1 MATTPSRITDTLY
14 CIIDTS
20 RVREED
26 KNKANPGAIRKAI
39 EDEMCTSKG
48 QYKWHCATVIRDAR
62 NTERIRVVYRDK
74 AEL

>member
-1 MATTPSRITDTLY
+1 MGTTPSRITDTLY

-26 KNKANPGAIRKAI
+26 KNKANLGAIRKAI

-48 QYKWHCATVIRDAR
+48 PGAV
-62 NTERIRVVYRDK
+62 
-74 AEL
+74 